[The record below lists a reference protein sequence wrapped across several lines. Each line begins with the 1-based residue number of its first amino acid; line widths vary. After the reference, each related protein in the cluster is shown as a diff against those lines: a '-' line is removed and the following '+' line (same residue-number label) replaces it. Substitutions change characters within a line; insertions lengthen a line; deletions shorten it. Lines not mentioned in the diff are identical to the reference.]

1 MLNLNA
7 NNDYSMAFSHHHIT
21 APNDQQFYHNL
32 YSNVSTTTSSTA
44 AMIKDKNEIIYK
56 NPKGDFINING
67 SANSDFTPILI
78 KDGENSKRFSVN
90 NLLKPP
96 TTSPSCEKF
105 NGKY

>member
-32 YSNVSTTTSSTA
+32 YSNVTTTTPSTA

-56 NPKGDFINING
+56 NPKVDFINTNG

-105 NGKY
+105 NGNY